1 MKNYKKV
8 EHLLIKRIYYVK
20 AKNKVEAE
28 SLIENGAYN
37 NVVDENMEPK
47 EEKQDLV
54 KRKCFACGKEKAMGK
69 FERYCCDSCRSRATR
84 YYQAP
89 NSLSW

>member
-1 MKNYKKV
+1 MDNEFKLPEYYNTKK
-8 EHLLIKRIYYVK
+8 
-20 AKNKVEAE
+20 
-28 SLIENGAYN
+28 
-37 NVVDENMEPK
+37 PK

-54 KRKCFACGKEKAMGK
+54 KRKCFACSKEKAMGK

-89 NSLSW
+89 SSLSW

>member
-20 AKNKVEAE
+20 AKNKIEAE

-37 NVVDENMEPK
+37 NVVDENMK
-47 EEKQDLV
+47 TKSSRHIEEIK
-54 KRKCFACGKEKAMGK
+54 
-69 FERYCCDSCRSRATR
+69 
-84 YYQAP
+84 
-89 NSLSW
+89 

>member
-8 EHLLIKRIYYVK
+8 EHLLIKRIYYVT

-37 NVVDENMEPK
+37 NVVDENMETK
-47 EEKQDLV
+47 SSRHIEEV
-54 KRKCFACGKEKAMGK
+54 R
-69 FERYCCDSCRSRATR
+69 
-84 YYQAP
+84 
-89 NSLSW
+89 